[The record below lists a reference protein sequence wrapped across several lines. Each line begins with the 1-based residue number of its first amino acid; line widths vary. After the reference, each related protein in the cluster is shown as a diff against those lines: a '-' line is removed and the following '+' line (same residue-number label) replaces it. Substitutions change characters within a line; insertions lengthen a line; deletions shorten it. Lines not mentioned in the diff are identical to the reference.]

1 VSGGNGAGAER
12 FRDRVAVVV
21 GAAQGIG
28 LVTAE
33 QLLAEGASVVMSDV
47 VPEVVETAEKLN
59 AGAPEGA
66 SAFGQVCD
74 IVDPAACESLA
85 AAADERYGRIDVLA
99 VIAGVVQDAKPVEEL
114 TPEEWDRI
122 MAINAKGPFLV
133 TRAALPRMKKTEGGR
148 IVTIASFYG
157 ESAHAYFSA
166 YCASKGAVRIWTQSL
181 AAEVAE
187 HGITANAVAPGNINT
202 SMHQK
207 ALQDEADERGVSKQE
222 IQDIEWG
229 KIPLKVAG
237 DAADIAD
244 AVLFLASDQAK
255 YITGA
260 CIDVN
265 GGVLFR

>member
-1 VSGGNGAGAER
+1 MDAER
-12 FRDRVAVVV
+12 FRDRVAIVV

-28 LVTAE
+28 LVAAE
-33 QLLAEGASVVMSDV
+33 QFVAAGASVVMSDV
-47 VPEVVETAEKLN
+47 NPSVLEEVEKLN
-59 AGAPEGA
+59 QRADGGGAA
-66 SAFGQVCD
+66 IGQVCD
-74 IVDPAACESLA
+74 IVDPDACEALA
-85 AAADERYGRIDVLA
+85 ASAEERFGKIDVLA
-99 VIAGVVQDAKPVEEL
+99 VIAGVVQDARPVEQLE
-114 TPEEWDRI
+114 PDEWDRI
-122 MAINAKGPFLV
+122 MAINAKGPYLMA
-133 TRAALPRMKKTEGGR
+133 RAVVPRMRRNEAGR

-157 ESAHAYFSA
+157 QSGHPFFGA
-166 YCASKGAVRIWTQSL
+166 YCASKGAVRLFTQVL

-187 HGITANAVAPGNINT
+187 HNITANSIAPGNINT

-229 KIPLKVAG
+229 KIPLQVAG
-237 DAADIAD
+237 DPADIAD

-260 CIDVN
+260 CLDVN

>member
-1 VSGGNGAGAER
+1 VSGQAIPAER
-12 FRDRVAVVV
+12 FRDRVAIVV

-47 VPEVVETAEKLN
+47 VPDVVETAEKLN

-74 IVDPAACESLA
+74 IVDPEACESLVA
-85 AAADERYGRIDVLA
+85 AAEERHGRIDVLA

-114 TPEEWDRI
+114 DPAEWDRI
-122 MAINAKGPFLV
+122 MAINAKGPYLMS
-133 TRAALPRMKKTEGGR
+133 RAVVPRMRKNKAGR

-157 ESAHAYFSA
+157 EEGHPFFSA
-166 YCASKGAVRIWTQSL
+166 YCASKGAVRLFTQVL

-187 HGITANAVAPGNINT
+187 HNITANAVAPGNINT

-207 ALQDEADERGVSKQE
+207 ALQDEADERGVTKQE

-237 DAADIAD
+237 EASDIAD
-244 AVLFLASDQAK
+244 SVLFLASDQAK